1 MLLGISITN
10 FSVFDNDK
18 VGILLD
24 DLSSADKDP
33 FLTISAGLTP
43 AIPLSNLM
51 ALIGRNSSG
60 KTSFFGAL
68 SFVSDC
74 TNMGCAAASIEHGR
88 SGFVHLLTEQGKPM
102 AFEFLF
108 QLKNGHESGTGP
120 EDIIVSYHMELDAD
134 EHGKPFYA
142 SEKVIRSRKTDDGSW
157 DRLVCLD
164 LVNGEGTVICGGE
177 RIRGGVSD
185 TRFSAL
191 RSYGALVS
199 CPLLHALNHE
209 ITHWFFCDFS
219 SEFRRTGNGVA
230 PGGHKHLNCDG
241 SNLENVLEYIR
252 AENPVQYPEIIERIT
267 EKIPNIGKESHKL
280 PASFKKSPGKL
291 FLYLLLLEDPMPRPL
306 ICIETPD
313 IGLYHDMVDV
323 LATEFRQYSI
333 RHPYSQIIFTTHNPY
348 ILESMAPGE
357 VWIFKRVEEDAEN
370 LVDIDCAGADP
381 VVAEMYRQGVGLGAI
396 WYSGHFDD

>member
-60 KTSFFGAL
+60 KTSFFDAL

-74 TNMGCAAASIEHGR
+74 TNMGCAAASVEHGR
-88 SGFVHLLTEQGKPM
+88 SGFVHLLAEHGKPM
-102 AFEFLF
+102 VFEFLF
-108 QLKNGHESGTGP
+108 QLENGHESGSGP
-120 EDIIVSYHMELDAD
+120 EDIFVSYRMELDAD
-134 EHGKPFYA
+134 EHGRPFYA
-142 SEKVIRSRKTDDGSW
+142 SEKGIRSRKTEDGSW

-164 LVNGEGTVICGGE
+164 LIKGEGTVLCGGE
-177 RIRGGVSD
+177 LIRGGVAD
-185 TRFSAL
+185 IRVSAL
-191 RSYGALVS
+191 RSYGALVT
-199 CPLLHALNHE
+199 CPLLHALYHE

-219 SEFRRTGNGVA
+219 SEFRSTGNGVA
-230 PGGHKHLNCDG
+230 PGGHKHLNRDG

-252 AENPVQYPEIIERIT
+252 TENPVQYSKIIDRIT
-267 EKIPNIGKESHKL
+267 EKIPIIGKESPKF

-291 FLYLLLLEDPMPRPL
+291 FLYLLLLEDPMPRPM
-306 ICIETPD
+306 ICVETPD
-313 IGLYHDMVDV
+313 IGLYHDMVDI
-323 LATEFRQYSI
+323 LAAEFRQYSI
-333 RHPYSQIIFTTHNPY
+333 RHPYSQILFTTHNPY

-357 VWIFKRVEEDAEN
+357 VWIFKRVEEDADN
-370 LVDIDCAGADP
+370 LVDIACAGADP

-396 WYSGHFDD
+396 WYAGHFDD